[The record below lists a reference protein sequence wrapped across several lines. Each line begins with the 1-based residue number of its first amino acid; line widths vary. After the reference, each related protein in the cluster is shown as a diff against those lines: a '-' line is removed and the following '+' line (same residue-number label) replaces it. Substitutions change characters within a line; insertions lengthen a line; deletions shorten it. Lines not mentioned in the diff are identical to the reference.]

1 MPARPVCGGPLWDR
15 DGVFFKERLR
25 SGETLR
31 GVFNVIPSAVTT
43 QVMAA
48 AGADFVV
55 IDREHGP
62 IGRETLHAM
71 VAATA
76 GTGCAPLVRVPGVEE
91 GEVKVALDA
100 GAEGIVFP
108 LVRTAAD
115 AERCVALVTY
125 PPAGRRGWGPF
136 AAHARHGTTLAGYAD
151 EVGPHVTC
159 CVLLETAEAVEHVDA
174 ILAVPGVDLAVVAPF
189 DLSGALGVPGDFEA
203 AAFLDAV
210 ARIERAAAARQVP
223 LGGVALTPAASAD
236 LIARGYRVLACGIDT
251 AMLAEQVAAFRE
263 WN

>member
-1 MPARPVCGGPLWDR
+1 
-15 DGVFFKERLR
+15 VFFKERL
-25 SGETLR
+25 GAGGTLP
-31 GVFNVIPSAVTT
+31 GVFNVIPSAVAT

-76 GTGCAPLVRVPGVEE
+76 GTSCAPLVRVPGVDE
-91 GEVKVALDA
+91 GEVKAALDA

-115 AERCVALVTY
+115 AARCVALTTY

-136 AAHARHGTTLAGYAD
+136 VAHARHATTLAGYAD

-159 CVLLETAEAVEHVDA
+159 CVLLETAEAVGDVDA
-174 ILAVPGVDLAVVAPF
+174 ILAVPGIDLAIVAPF
-189 DLSGALGVPGDFEA
+189 DLSAALGVRGRFDAP
-203 AAFLDAV
+203 AFLDAV
-210 ARIERAAAARQVP
+210 ERIEQAARVRQVP
-223 LGGVALTPAASAD
+223 LGGVALTPAASAE
-236 LIARGYRVLACGIDT
+236 LIARGYRVLAHGIDT
-251 AMLAEQVAAFRE
+251 AMLAEQVAGFAA
-263 WN
+263 WT

>member
-1 MPARPVCGGPLWDR
+1 
-15 DGVFFKERLR
+15 VFFKERL
-25 SGETLR
+25 GAGGTLP
-31 GVFNVIPSAVTT
+31 GVFNVIPSAVAT

-76 GTGCAPLVRVPGVEE
+76 GTDCAPLVRVPGIDE
-91 GEVKVALDA
+91 GEVKAALDA

-108 LVRTAAD
+108 SVRTPAD

-136 AAHARHGTTLAGYAD
+136 VAHARHGTTLAGYA
-151 EVGPHVTC
+151 ERSGRTC
-159 CVLLETAEAVEHVDA
+159 
-174 ILAVPGVDLAVVAPF
+174 
-189 DLSGALGVPGDFEA
+189 
-203 AAFLDAV
+203 
-210 ARIERAAAARQVP
+210 RAA
-223 LGGVALTPAASAD
+223 S
-236 LIARGYRVLACGIDT
+236 
-251 AMLAEQVAAFRE
+251 
-263 WN
+263 

>member
-1 MPARPVCGGPLWDR
+1 M
-15 DGVFFKERLR
+15 FFKERLH
-25 SGETLR
+25 SGATLR
-31 GVFNVIPSAVTT
+31 GVFNVIPSAVAT

-62 IGRETLHAM
+62 IGREALHAM

-76 GTGCAPLVRVPGVEE
+76 GTGCAPLVRVPGADE
-91 GEVKVALDA
+91 GEVKFALDA

-136 AAHARHGTTLAGYAD
+136 VAHARHGTTLAGYA
-151 EVGPHVTC
+151 EAVGPHVTC
-159 CVLLETAEAVEHVDA
+159 CVLLETAEAVDDVDA
-174 ILAVPGVDLAVVAPF
+174 ILAVPGIDLAVVAPF
-189 DLSGALGVPGDFEA
+189 DLSAALGVPGRFDA
-203 AAFLDAV
+203 PAFADAV
-210 ARIERAAAARQVP
+210 ARIERAAGTRGVP
-223 LGGVALTPAASAD
+223 LGGVALAPAASAQ
-236 LIARGYRVLACGIDT
+236 LIARGYRVLAHGIDT
-251 AMLAEQVAAFRE
+251 AMLADQVAAFRG
-263 WN
+263 WT

>member
-1 MPARPVCGGPLWDR
+1 
-15 DGVFFKERLR
+15 VFFKERL
-25 SGETLR
+25 GAGATLR
-31 GVFNVIPSAVTT
+31 GVFNLIPSAVTT

-76 GTGCAPLVRVPGVEE
+76 GTSCAPLVRVPGIDE
-91 GEVKVALDA
+91 GEVKAALDA

-108 LVRTAAD
+108 LVRTPAD

-136 AAHARHGTTLAGYAD
+136 VAHARHGTTLAGYAED
-151 EVGPHVTC
+151 VGPHVTC
-159 CVLLETAEAVEHVDA
+159 CLLLETAEAVQHADA

-189 DLSGALGVPGDFEA
+189 DLSAALGVHGDFDA
-203 AAFLDAV
+203 PAFVDAV
-210 ARIERAAAARQVP
+210 ARIEQAARARQAP

-236 LIARGYRVLACGIDT
+236 LIARGYRVLAHGIDT
-251 AMLAEQVAAFRE
+251 AMLAAQVAAFPQ
-263 WN
+263 WT